1 MRLAPERAYVLFLV
15 PKFAMMMVKFSAQQI
30 GKVPPKVVCVLR
42 EVCFLVS
49 SSLIIS
55 DALFCFRGTRRSD
68 DDERESILII
78 LFLWFLCRNPI
89 YLGILYL

>member
-49 SSLIIS
+49 SFSLIIFV
-55 DALFCFRGTRRSD
+55 LFHR
-68 DDERESILII
+68 
-78 LFLWFLCRNPI
+78 
-89 YLGILYL
+89 